1 LGAAAILR
9 VAIRPVRDEKY
20 CDRTP
25 KRGGSHMESRVAG
38 VEVVGDFGEKEVWCA
53 MARSANLSRRCS
65 KSEAGRQ
72 SAGHFVDLAVH
83 DVSNELKKHRLDLWH
98 RFLFRLTA
106 AA

>member
-1 LGAAAILR
+1 
-9 VAIRPVRDEKY
+9 
-20 CDRTP
+20 
-25 KRGGSHMESRVAG
+25 
-38 VEVVGDFGEKEVWCA
+38 VGDFGEKEVWCA